1 MQNHALPCKT
11 MYYHAIPYI
20 ARSTMQYPAKAGL
33 LHKSRLITPQLII
46 PPRLISREPRRRPPT
61 GHDDSDGNDGDGDG
75 DGDDG
80 DGDDDND
87 YGDCDD
93 GDGDLGNDGD
103 GDGDDGDGDDGND
116 YGDCDTEKS
125 SRVIKI

>member
-1 MQNHALPCKT
+1 
-11 MYYHAIPYI
+11 
-20 ARSTMQYPAKAGL
+20 MQYHAKAGL

-61 GHDDSDGNDGDGDG
+61 GHDGGDGNDGDG
-75 DGDDG
+75 
-80 DGDDDND
+80 
-87 YGDCDD
+87 D

-103 GDGDDGDGDDGND
+103 GDGDDGDDGDGDNGDGDD

-125 SRVIKI
+125 SRVIKIWKENLFFGEWIIN